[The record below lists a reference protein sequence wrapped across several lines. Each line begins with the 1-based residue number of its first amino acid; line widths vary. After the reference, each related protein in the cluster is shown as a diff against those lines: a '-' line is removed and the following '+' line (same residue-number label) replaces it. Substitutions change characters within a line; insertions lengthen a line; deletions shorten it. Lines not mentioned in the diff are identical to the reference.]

1 MYLNRFN
8 RFSILCFFR
17 PIQLNTWAYT
27 AVAVMS
33 AVSAYSTVQ
42 SGKAQKAAYKAQAK
56 GAELEAKAQS
66 IQEMRRLNRTLA
78 MQNVMFAEGGRA
90 AGEGTAQLIQL
101 EDIEA
106 GKENVELIK
115 AGGATQAEGLR
126 MAGKQAQRASLF
138 KAAGQVGSGAF
149 QASQIK

>member
-1 MYLNRFN
+1 M
-8 RFSILCFFR
+8 SWVGVAIA
-17 PIQLNTWAYT
+17 TT
-27 AVAVMS
+27 AI
-33 AVSAYSTVQ
+33 SAYSTIQ
-42 SGKAQKAAYKAQAK
+42 AGQAQKAAYKAQAK

-106 GKENVELIK
+106 GRENVEMIK
-115 AGGATQAEGLR
+115 ASGATQAEGLR

-138 KAAGQVGSGAF
+138 KAATIAGTGAY

>member
-1 MYLNRFN
+1 M
-8 RFSILCFFR
+8 SWVGVAIA
-17 PIQLNTWAYT
+17 TT
-27 AVAVMS
+27 AI
-33 AVSAYSTVQ
+33 SAYSTIQ
-42 SGKAQKAAYKAQAK
+42 AGQAQKAAYKAQAK
-56 GAELEAKAQS
+56 GADLEAKAQS

-106 GKENVELIK
+106 GRENVEMIK
-115 AGGATQAEGLR
+115 ASGATQAEGLR

-138 KAAGQVGSGAF
+138 KAATIAGTGAF